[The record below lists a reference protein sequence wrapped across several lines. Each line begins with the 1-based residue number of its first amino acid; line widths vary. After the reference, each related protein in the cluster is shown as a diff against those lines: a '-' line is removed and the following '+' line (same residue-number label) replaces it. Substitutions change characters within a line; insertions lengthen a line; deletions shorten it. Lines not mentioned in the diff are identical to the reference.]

1 LEATGASQTALQRL
15 CLVPIK
21 IPQQH
26 IEMATQTLKF
36 APGERNVTDAQFST
50 SVVLFWLRTLIGASS
65 TRVVTRAPN
74 TIFGIIPLGYQDA
87 AYPLSNVAS
96 VGVNARFSVGKL
108 VAGLIALFVGFAL
121 IGSSPIAG
129 LIVLLIAVALLANV
143 MKAAL
148 VIQNNGGGITYV
160 DVSILQKAKLEEFRE
175 GINERLFAD
184 HAHLRH
190 GEQMSVQNAQLYT
203 QQQQLNAQIM
213 AQQAALQQQQP
224 GASAPQ
230 PGPSPQLDEPTG

>member
-1 LEATGASQTALQRL
+1 
-15 CLVPIK
+15 
-21 IPQQH
+21 
-26 IEMATQTLKF
+26 MATQTLKF
-36 APGERNVTDAQFST
+36 APGEQDVTDAQFST
-50 SVVLFWLRTLIGASS
+50 SVVLFWLRTMIGASS

-74 TIFGIIPLGYQDA
+74 TILGIIPLGYRDA

-108 VAGLIALFVGFAL
+108 VVGLIAL
-121 IGSSPIAG
+121 IAG
-129 LIVLLIAVALLANV
+129 LAEIGKSPVGGLVLLIVAVALLGNT

-148 VIQNNGGGITYV
+148 VIQNNGGGITNV
-160 DVSILQKAKLEEFRE
+160 DVSIFQKAKLEQFRE
-175 GINERLFAD
+175 TINERLFAD

-224 GASAPQ
+224 GASP
-230 PGPSPQLDEPTG
+230 PQLDEPTVHGQ

>member
-1 LEATGASQTALQRL
+1 MPSQTLN
-15 CLVPIK
+15 
-21 IPQQH
+21 
-26 IEMATQTLKF
+26 F
-36 APGERNVTDAQFST
+36 APGEQDVTHVEVST
-50 SVVLFWLRTLIGASS
+50 SVLLFWLRTMIGASS
-65 TRVVTRAPN
+65 TRIVTRAPN
-74 TIFGIIPLGYQDA
+74 TILGIIPLGYRDA

-108 VAGLIALFVGFAL
+108 VVGLIGLLLGL
-121 IGSSPIAG
+121 GGLESKSPIAG
-129 LIVLLIAVALLANV
+129 VVILILAVALLANV

-148 VIQNNGGGITYV
+148 VIQNNGGGITNV
-160 DVSILQKAKLEEFRE
+160 SVSILQKGKLEQFRE
-175 GINERLFAD
+175 EVNQRLFAD

-213 AQQAALQQQQP
+213 AQQAALLQQQQL

-230 PGPSPQLDEPTG
+230 PGASPQLDEPTPTGQGHSR

>member
-1 LEATGASQTALQRL
+1 
-15 CLVPIK
+15 
-21 IPQQH
+21 
-26 IEMATQTLKF
+26 MATQTLKF
-36 APGERNVTDAQFST
+36 APGEHDVTDAEFST
-50 SVVLFWLRTLIGASS
+50 SVVLFWLRTMIGASS

-74 TIFGIIPLGYQDA
+74 TIFGIIPLGYRDA

-108 VAGLIALFVGFAL
+108 VVGLFALFVAL
-121 IGSSPIAG
+121 GAFGDKSPIAG
-129 LIVLLIAVALLANV
+129 VVLLIVAVCLLANV

-160 DVSILQKAKLEEFRE
+160 DVSIFQKAKLEQFRD
-175 GINERLFAD
+175 GVSERLFAD

-224 GASAPQ
+224 GAS
-230 PGPSPQLDEPTG
+230 PQLDEPTAQGH

>member
-1 LEATGASQTALQRL
+1 
-15 CLVPIK
+15 
-21 IPQQH
+21 
-26 IEMATQTLKF
+26 MATQTLKF
-36 APGERNVTDAQFST
+36 APGEQDVTDAQFST
-50 SVVLFWLRTLIGASS
+50 SVVLFWLRTMIGASS

-87 AYPLSNVAS
+87 AYPLTNVAS

-108 VAGLIALFVGFAL
+108 VVGLIALVVGVAE
-121 IGSSPIAG
+121 IGKSPG
-129 LIVLLIAVALLANV
+129 VGLVVLIVAVALLANV

-148 VIQNNGGGITYV
+148 VIQNNGGGITYI
-160 DVSILQKAKLEEFRE
+160 DVSIFQKAKLEQVRE
-175 GINERLFAD
+175 AINERLFAD

-213 AQQAALQQQQP
+213 AQQAALQQQP
-224 GASAPQ
+224 GASA
-230 PGPSPQLDEPTG
+230 QLDEPTGQGH